1 MDEVKAWWSSAKFSG
16 KFNDK
21 DIAMIDSLIAEVNL
35 MQTQKTVPFATFG
48 SPAMVEFLGFVI
60 KIDTIIDTAPLATK
74 ESPKKNKIID
84 QRLPLQAT

>member
-35 MQTQKTVPFATFG
+35 MQTQKNCSVCDFWEPCDGRVFG
-48 SPAMVEFLGFVI
+48 VCDKDRYCTPC
-60 KIDTIIDTAPLATK
+60 
-74 ESPKKNKIID
+74 NKRI
-84 QRLPLQAT
+84 PEEK